1 MRQVSKFFGRCLLC
15 LLLGTGLTPGQTQSS
30 AIAQLAWLTGCWAR
44 EGKEAGTGETWM
56 PPAGG
61 TMLGMS
67 RSVKDGKTNFIEFLQ
82 IRTGPESK
90 LQYVVLMPGQT
101 EVAFTLTKL
110 TATEAV
116 FENPA
121 HDFPQRIIYR
131 REGKAKLFARI
142 EGPDKGKTVG
152 IDFPMRRISCEKQE

>member
-1 MRQVSKFFGRCLLC
+1 MHNVSKLVARCLFC
-15 LLLGTGLTPGQTQSS
+15 LLLGTSLTLAQTSSGQLDK
-30 AIAQLAWLTGCWAR
+30 LAWLTGCWAR

-67 RSVKDGKTNFIEFLQ
+67 RAVKDGKTSFIEFLQ
-82 IRTGPESK
+82 IRTGPEGK
-90 LQYVVLMPGQT
+90 LQYVVLMPGQS

-110 TATEAV
+110 TDTEAV

-142 EGPDKGKTVG
+142 EGPENGKTVG
-152 IDFPMRRISCEKQE
+152 VDFPMRRISCEK